1 MLSASGNRDRA
12 AAFESQMEQSPASA
26 AAALPPPGADLP
38 PQSAGNTPPNPAQP
52 LAPTV
57 AIIGSGPSGLYAFK
71 RLAAHP
77 RPLSITVFE
86 SGSVP
91 GIGSPYDPALNDNAM
106 LANIASIELPA
117 VTRSLVDWL
126 AEQSAGRLADW
137 GIGDWPIDERTFYPR
152 VVLGGY
158 YADEFARL
166 VEQAQA
172 RGHAVTILTER
183 FVADV
188 HAQSAITTIKSV
200 SRAGE
205 IALDTFDFVIMA
217 SGHQPRAPAGH
228 TWAQGDEP
236 DNLYR
241 ELRSA
246 EWSNRRLGV
255 LGTSLSAIDTA
266 IAAAAELG
274 EFAERDG
281 VLTYRADNPAD
292 RFHLTLM
299 SRRGIL
305 PEIDFYCPIPY
316 EPLTICTSEALAA
329 AVSPDADGGLDR
341 VFDVFRQQLQAQDPA
356 YAAALGLDQ
365 LDADSFA
372 DAYFAPR
379 RNASQIDWARAN
391 LAEIE
396 AHHARQQ
403 TVAWKYALLR
413 MHEPI
418 GEVVA
423 QFGEADRDRF
433 ARGLALVFIDNY
445 AGIPPL
451 SIKRLLALAEAGRLE
466 VCALGQDY
474 DQSLQPDGGV
484 TITTAERQLQFDRVF
499 DARGQSALGPEE
511 LPFPTLRMQIMA
523 NALRDNSDTANE
535 IDVSGSLA
543 LLDGV
548 NRVSNVYCLSIPHLM
563 RLQPFVQGLTSCE
576 ALGTGIAQAVIKRA
590 ERPQKAPQREDL
602 QALIAEVEQTDLI
615 DCVTSGAVITVPRGP
630 GADQ

>member
-1 MLSASGNRDRA
+1 MDYLPALVSGHPSHPGTD
-12 AAFESQMEQSPASA
+12 
-26 AAALPPPGADLP
+26 PPLE
-38 PQSAGNTPPNPAQP
+38 SAGNTLQSPAQP
-52 LAPTV
+52 LAPTIAV
-57 AIIGSGPSGLYAFK
+57 IGSGPSGLYVFK
-71 RLAAHP
+71 RLATHP

-106 LANIASIELPA
+106 LANIASIELPP
-117 VTRSLVDWL
+117 VTTTLVEWL
-126 AEQSAGRLADW
+126 AVQPAERLADW
-137 GIGDWPIDERTFYPR
+137 GIEDWPIDERTFYPR

-166 VEQAQA
+166 VRQAQR

-188 HAQSAITTIKSV
+188 HAQSATTTIKSV
-200 SRAGE
+200 NRAGE

-228 TWAQGDEP
+228 SWAQGDEP

-241 ELRSA
+241 ELSSA

-266 IAAAAELG
+266 IAAASELG
-274 EFAERDG
+274 EFAESDG
-281 VLTYRADNPAD
+281 GLIYRADNLAD

-299 SRRGIL
+299 SRRGVL

-316 EPLTICTSEALAA
+316 EQLTICTSEALAA
-329 AVSPDADGGLDR
+329 AVSPDADGALDR
-341 VFDVFRQQLQAQDPA
+341 VFDLFRQQLQAEDPA

-379 RNASQIDWARAN
+379 RSASQIDWARAN

-423 QFGEADRDRF
+423 QFSESDRDRF

-451 SIKRLLALAEAGRLE
+451 SIKRLLALADAGRLE
-466 VCALGQDY
+466 VCALGMEY
-474 DQSLQPDGGV
+474 DQCSQPDGGV
-484 TITTAERQLQFDRVF
+484 TITTAARELQFDRVF

-511 LPFPTLRMQIMA
+511 LPFPTLRMQTMA
-523 NALRDNSDTANE
+523 NALRENSDTANE

-576 ALGTGIAQAVIKRA
+576 ALGTGIAQAVINRA
-590 ERPQKAPQREDL
+590 ERPRNPPQRLDL
-602 QALIAEVEQTDLI
+602 QALIAEVEDTDLI
-615 DCVTSGAVITVPRGP
+615 DCVTSGAVITVPRGT
-630 GADQ
+630 GAEYL

>member
-1 MLSASGNRDRA
+1 MLPASGNRNRA
-12 AAFESQMEQSPASA
+12 VAFEWQMEHAPAFAASPARPGTE
-26 AAALPPPGADLP
+26 AL
-38 PQSAGNTPPNPAQP
+38 PQSAGDTHQSPAQP

-71 RLAAHP
+71 RLATHP
-77 RPLSITVFE
+77 RPLAITIFE

-106 LANIASIELPA
+106 LANIASIELPL
-117 VTRSLVDWL
+117 VTRTLVDWL
-126 AEQSAGRLADW
+126 ADQPAARMSDW
-137 GIGDWPIDERTFYPR
+137 GIEDWPIDERTFYPR
-152 VVLGGY
+152 VVLGAY
-158 YADEFARL
+158 YADGFARL

-172 RGHAVTILTER
+172 RGHRVTILTER

-188 HAQSAITTIKSV
+188 HAQSSSATIKSLNT
-200 SRAGE
+200 AGE
-205 IALDTFDFVIMA
+205 IGLDTFDFVLMA
-217 SGHQPRAPAGH
+217 SGHQPRAPEGH
-228 TWAQGDEP
+228 SWAQRDEP

-241 ELRSA
+241 ELSSA

-255 LGTSLSAIDTA
+255 LGTSLSAIDAA
-266 IAAAAELG
+266 IAVAAELG
-274 EFAERDG
+274 QFTERDG
-281 VLTYRADNPAD
+281 VLSYLPDDPAD

-299 SRRGIL
+299 SRRGVL

-316 EPLTICTSEALAA
+316 EPLTVCTREALAA
-329 AVSPDADGGLDR
+329 AVSPNDDGNLDR
-341 VFDVFRQQLQAQDPA
+341 VFDLFRRQLQASDPA

-365 LDADSFA
+365 MNTDNFA
-372 DAYFAPR
+372 YAYFAPR
-379 RNASQIDWARAN
+379 RTGSQIDWARAN

-396 AHHARQQ
+396 NHHAREQ
-403 TVAWKYALLR
+403 TVAWKYAILR

-423 QFGEADRDRF
+423 QLSEPDRARF
-433 ARGLALVFIDNY
+433 AQGLALVFIDNY

-451 SIKRLLALAEAGRLE
+451 SIKRLLALADAGRLE
-466 VCALGQDY
+466 VCALGQEY
-474 DQSLQPDGGV
+474 DQCSLPDGGV
-484 TITTAERQLQFDRVF
+484 TITTAEQEMQFDRVF

-523 NALRDNSDTANE
+523 NALRENSEVADE
-535 IDVSGSLA
+535 IDLSGSLA

-576 ALGTGIAQAVIKRA
+576 TLGTGIAEAVIKRA
-590 ERPQKAPQREDL
+590 ERSQIAPQSEDL
-602 QALIAEVEQTDLI
+602 QSLIAEIEETDLI
-615 DCVTSGAVITVPRGP
+615 DCVTSGAVITVPRKTGT
-630 GADQ
+630 D